1 MILQSPRVN
10 IQWLFSV
17 KNDGISS
24 VFASLTLYWMQVGNF
39 KRSRTIKGKKAPP
52 SCKEVAVCVFSFMG
66 LVQYLSH
73 WNWNGDFYN
82 DFVSLAFTM

>member
-52 SCKEVAVCVFSFMG
+52 SCKEVAVCVCVFSFMG
-66 LVQYLSH
+66 LVVFISCVYGTVWL
-73 WNWNGDFYN
+73 
-82 DFVSLAFTM
+82 L